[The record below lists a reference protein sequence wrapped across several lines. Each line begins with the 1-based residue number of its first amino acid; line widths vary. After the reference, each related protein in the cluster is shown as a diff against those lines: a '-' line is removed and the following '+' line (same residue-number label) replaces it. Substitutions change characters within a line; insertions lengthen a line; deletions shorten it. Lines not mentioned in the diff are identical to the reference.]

1 LTRLGLPPFAINMD
15 YRKPCRKSED
25 RADKKQIQEVMYGD

>member
-1 LTRLGLPPFAINMD
+1 MD

-25 RADKKQIQEVMYGD
+25 RADKKQIQEVIYGD